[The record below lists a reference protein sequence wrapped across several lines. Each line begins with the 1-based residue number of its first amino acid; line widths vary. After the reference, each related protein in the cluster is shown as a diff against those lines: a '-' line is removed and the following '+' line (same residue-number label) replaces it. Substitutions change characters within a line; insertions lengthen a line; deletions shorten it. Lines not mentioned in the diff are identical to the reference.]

1 MKGLASLRLYSA
13 VSELFATPLMAAAAL
28 FKAGPAAARQTLA
41 LGAAARPECS
51 YLLWVHGAS
60 VGETVSALP
69 LVRMLL
75 ARDAKS
81 AVLMTAST
89 ATALT
94 RLSMEHLGPRVL
106 LQHRPADGSVTMR
119 RFLRRWRPDGLLV
132 VESELWPSLLLQT
145 HACGVPIALVNGRLS
160 ERSLDRWHAFAPA
173 TLKELLRL
181 PAVTL
186 AKSPRMAEQLCEA
199 GSPAATYCG
208 DLKHARGADSQLTQA
223 LLEHLREALA
233 LRPDGPLWLA
243 ASTHDGEEAA
253 VLSAHAALRSGAHP
267 NLLLLLVPRHPERG
281 ADVAAAAAA
290 TGLEVARRRAGHIV
304 VPTTAVYVCDTL
316 GELPA
321 LYALAPIAFVGG
333 SLVPL
338 GGHNVLEPAQAPGGC
353 AVLHGP
359 YVEATAE
366 AAAALGATEPPAAQ
380 CVRSAEELHARLD
393 EALRDVSS
401 LEARRA
407 AAARAARALEEG
419 VNERVWGA
427 LEGPLGLPG
436 SRSR

>member
-1 MKGLASLRLYSA
+1 
-13 VSELFATPLMAAAAL
+13 
-28 FKAGPAAARQTLA
+28 
-41 LGAAARPECS
+41 
-51 YLLWVHGAS
+51 
-60 VGETVSALP
+60 
-69 LVRMLL
+69 
-75 ARDAKS
+75 
-81 AVLMTAST
+81 
-89 ATALT
+89 
-94 RLSMEHLGPRVL
+94 
-106 LQHRPADGSVTMR
+106 
-119 RFLRRWRPDGLLV
+119 
-132 VESELWPSLLLQT
+132 
-145 HACGVPIALVNGRLS
+145 
-160 ERSLDRWHAFAPA
+160 
-173 TLKELLRL
+173 
-181 PAVTL
+181 
-186 AKSPRMAEQLCEA
+186 MAEQLREA

-208 DLKHARGADSQLTQA
+208 DLKHARGTDSQLTQA
-223 LLEHLREALA
+223 SLERLREALA
-233 LRPDGPLWLA
+233 FRPDGPLWLA

-290 TGLEVARRRAGHIV
+290 AGLEVARRRAGHHV
-304 VPTTAVYVCDTL
+304 GPTTAVYVCDTL

-366 AAAALGATEPPAAQ
+366 AVAALGATEPPAAQ

-401 LEARRA
+401 VSSVSSARPSSVSSVSSARPSSVSSVSSVSSLAARRA
-407 AAARAARALEEG
+407 AASRAARALEEG
-419 VNERVWGA
+419 VSERVWGA
-427 LEGPLGLPG
+427 LEGPLGLPRG
-436 SRSR
+436 GHGERTGEARPAVPLNITET